1 MSTPSAR
8 LPKSD
13 QINVHDTERAASAF
27 GGGLLVLYGLR
38 RLFSVKGLLSA
49 AAGGALLYR
58 GLTGHCPAYQE
69 LGVDTAGEAPP
80 EPILIRE
87 ALTVYKPRKEVY
99 EFWRD
104 LENLPRFMR
113 HLASVERL
121 GENRTR
127 WTARLPR
134 DAATL
139 TWEARTVEDRAGEE
153 ISWRSLSDADVQ
165 NAGTVRFKDGPDDST
180 EVTVEITYRPPAGKA
195 GRMVGYLLNP
205 ASAQIIKEDVRRF
218 KHLLETGEIPRIE
231 GQPMG

>member
-1 MSTPSAR
+1 MSAPSAR
-8 LPKSD
+8 VPKSD
-13 QINVHDTERAASAF
+13 QINVHPAERAASTL

-38 RLFSVKGLLSA
+38 RFSVKGLLSA

-69 LGVDTAGEAPP
+69 MGLDTAGGEAPP
-80 EPILIRE
+80 KPVLIRE
-87 ALTVYKPRKEVY
+87 ALTVYKPREEVY

-127 WTARLPR
+127 WTARLPK

-139 TWEARTVEDRAGEE
+139 TWEARTTEDRAGEE

-165 NAGTVRFKDGPDDST
+165 NAGTVRFEDGPDGST

-195 GRMVGYLLNP
+195 GRLVGHLLNP
-205 ASAQIIKEDVRRF
+205 VSAQIIKEDVRRF

-231 GQPMG
+231 GQPTG